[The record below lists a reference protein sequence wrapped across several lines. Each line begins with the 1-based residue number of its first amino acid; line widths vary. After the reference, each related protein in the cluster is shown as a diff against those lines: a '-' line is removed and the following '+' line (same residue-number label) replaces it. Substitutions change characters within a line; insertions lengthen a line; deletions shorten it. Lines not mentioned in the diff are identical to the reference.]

1 MIFVGPVELF
11 WLGVNVLSL
20 ALTIQA
26 LIEARRDRETVKR
39 LNGRAREVAVAGDV
53 RRAWERIVKVSLLIA
68 VVVPQLFS
76 DREIVLTPTIVAL
89 MLVPCVILL
98 SAYRDQRERK
108 LLTALVAR
116 ETRR

>member
-11 WLGVNVLSL
+11 WLAVNLMAL
-20 ALTIQA
+20 ALTVQA
-26 LIEARRDRETVKR
+26 LIEARHDRETVKR

-53 RRAWERIVKVSLLIA
+53 RRAWERIVKVSLLLVVA
-68 VVVPQLFS
+68 VPGIFS
-76 DREIVLTPTIVAL
+76 DRDITLTPPIVAL
-89 MLVPCVILL
+89 MLVPCIILL
-98 SAYRDQRERK
+98 SAYRDSRERK